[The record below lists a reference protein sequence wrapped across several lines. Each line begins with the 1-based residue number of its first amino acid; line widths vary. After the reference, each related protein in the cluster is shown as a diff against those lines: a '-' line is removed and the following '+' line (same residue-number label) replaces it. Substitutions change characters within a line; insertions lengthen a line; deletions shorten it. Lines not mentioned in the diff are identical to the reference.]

1 MLEGNG
7 RINDECQTCGGLV
20 ILHKPGT
27 CTQKDKNDEM
37 LPGKVELKAKLFD
50 RMEDFRMKRKV
61 EEVKNESEMEKLCK
75 MMGDNNKKLVE
86 SLAGVMVGEKKET
99 VLTNLKNPPKWGDKT
114 FKSIRSKCCIGMR
127 IAKIQI

>member
-20 ILHKPGT
+20 ILHKPGA

-37 LPGKVELKAKLFD
+37 LTGKVELKAKLFD
-50 RMEDFRMKRKV
+50 RMKRKV

-75 MMGDNNKKLVE
+75 MMGDNNKKSWWKVWQE
-86 SLAGVMVGEKKET
+86 
-99 VLTNLKNPPKWGDKT
+99 
-114 FKSIRSKCCIGMR
+114 
-127 IAKIQI
+127 